1 MMMVFG
7 LFVFELR
14 TLPYQQLQLSHN
26 WRHVKND
33 RVGRSAKWQYVGA
46 GENQLTLGG
55 LLYPEITGG
64 NLSLGAVS
72 TMAYAGLAWPLIDGV
87 GSIYGMY
94 VITGLQETHQE
105 FDRYGKAKKIGFTLS
120 LQRVDE
126 DIREGLYSTSISNM
140 LEILK
145 NSTQIIYYTELNVLG
160 KLSSNTSYSFK
171 TSLFNKTP
179 CLL

>member
-14 TLPYQQLQLSHN
+14 TLPYQQLQLSRN

-72 TMAYAGLAWPLIDGV
+72 TMAYTGLAWPLIDGV

-105 FDRYGKAKKIGFTLS
+105 FDRFGKAKKIEFTLT

-126 DIREGLYSTSISNM
+126 DIRELFQNSSINHLMDTLKKVAETVTNSSQEITGGLT
-140 LEILK
+140 
-145 NSTQIIYYTELNVLG
+145 
-160 KLSSNTSYSFK
+160 F
-171 TSLFNKTP
+171 
-179 CLL
+179 

>member
-1 MMMVFG
+1 MS
-7 LFVFELR
+7 R
-14 TLPYQQLQLSHN
+14 N

-72 TMAYAGLAWPLIDGV
+72 TMAYTGLAWPLIDGV

-105 FDRYGKAKKIGFTLS
+105 FDRYGKSKKIEFTLS

-126 DIREGLYSTSISNM
+126 DIRERLQSSSVRDLMGTIKEVAGTTLDIAQVT
-140 LEILK
+140 LE
-145 NSTQIIYYTELNVLG
+145 
-160 KLSSNTSYSFK
+160 
-171 TSLFNKTP
+171 SL
-179 CLL
+179 

>member
-7 LFVFELR
+7 LFVFELW
-14 TLPYQQLQLSHN
+14 TLPYQQLQLSRH
-26 WRHVKND
+26 WRNVKND

-72 TMAYAGLAWPLIDGV
+72 TMAYTGLAWPLIDGV

-105 FDRYGKAKKIGFTLS
+105 LDRYGKAKKIEFTLS

-126 DIREGLYSTSISNM
+126 DIREPLQSSSVRDLMGTIKEVAGTTLDIAHMT
-140 LEILK
+140 LK
-145 NSTQIIYYTELNVLG
+145 
-160 KLSSNTSYSFK
+160 
-171 TSLFNKTP
+171 SL
-179 CLL
+179 

>member
-14 TLPYQQLQLSHN
+14 TLPYQQLQLSRN

-72 TMAYAGLAWPLIDGV
+72 TMAYTGLAWPIIDGI
-87 GSIYGMY
+87 GSNYGMY

-105 FDRYGKAKKIGFTLS
+105 FDRYDKAKKIEFTLS

-126 DIREGLYSTSISNM
+126 YIRERLQSSSVSALIATFKDGVETTLNTVQKMVN
-140 LEILK
+140 
-145 NSTQIIYYTELNVLG
+145 NPYTEH
-160 KLSSNTSYSFK
+160 
-171 TSLFNKTP
+171 
-179 CLL
+179 

>member
-14 TLPYQQLQLSHN
+14 TLPYQQLQLSRN

-72 TMAYAGLAWPLIDGV
+72 TMAYTGLAWPLIDGV

-105 FDRYGKAKKIGFTLS
+105 FDRYGKAKRIEFTLS

-126 DIREGLYSTSISNM
+126 DIRERLQTISVNNLM
-140 LEILK
+140 ATIADGVEATLIEVQNATDFLK
-145 NSTQIIYYTELNVLG
+145 Q
-160 KLSSNTSYSFK
+160 
-171 TSLFNKTP
+171 
-179 CLL
+179 

>member
-14 TLPYQQLQLSHN
+14 TLPYQQLQLSRN
-26 WRHVKND
+26 WRHVKNE

-72 TMAYAGLAWPLIDGV
+72 TMAYTGLAWPLIDGV

-105 FDRYGKAKKIGFTLS
+105 FDRYGKAKKIEFTLS

-126 DIREGLYSTSISNM
+126 DIREGLQSTSIRNM
-140 LEILK
+140 SEILK
-145 NSTQIIYYTELNVLG
+145 NSTQIIYNTE
-160 KLSSNTSYSFK
+160 
-171 TSLFNKTP
+171 
-179 CLL
+179 

>member
-14 TLPYQQLQLSHN
+14 TLPYQQLQLSRN

-46 GENQLTLGG
+46 GENQLTLGE

-72 TMAYAGLAWPLIDGV
+72 TMAFTGLAWPLIDGV

-105 FDRYGKAKKIGFTLS
+105 FDRYGKAKKIEFTLS

-126 DIREGLYSTSISNM
+126 DIRERLQSFSVRELMGTIKEVARTTLDIAQVT
-140 LEILK
+140 LK
-145 NSTQIIYYTELNVLG
+145 
-160 KLSSNTSYSFK
+160 
-171 TSLFNKTP
+171 SL
-179 CLL
+179 

>member
-14 TLPYQQLQLSHN
+14 TLPYQQLQLSRN

-46 GENQLTLGG
+46 GENHLKLGG

-64 NLSLGAVS
+64 NLSLGAIS
-72 TMAYAGLAWPLIDGV
+72 TMAYTGLAWPLIDGI

-94 VITGLQETHQE
+94 VITDLQETHRE
-105 FDRYGKAKKIGFTLS
+105 FDRYGKAKKIEFTLS

-126 DIREGLYSTSISNM
+126 DLRERLQSSSVNALMSRLNEGI
-140 LEILK
+140 K
-145 NSTQIIYYTELNVLG
+145 NAI
-160 KLSSNTSYSFK
+160 NTIQ
-171 TSLFNKTP
+171 
-179 CLL
+179 

>member
-14 TLPYQQLQLSHN
+14 TLPYQQLQLSRN

-33 RVGRSAKWQYVGA
+33 LVGRSAKWQYVGA

-72 TMAYAGLAWPLIDGV
+72 TMAYTGLAWPLIDGV

-105 FDRYGKAKKIGFTLS
+105 FDRYGKAKKIEFTLS

-126 DIREGLYSTSISNM
+126 DIRELFQNSSISHLMDTLKKVAETVTNSSQ
-140 LEILK
+140 EITGGL
-145 NSTQIIYYTELNVLG
+145 T
-160 KLSSNTSYSFK
+160 F
-171 TSLFNKTP
+171 
-179 CLL
+179 

>member
-1 MMMVFG
+1 MMMMFG

-14 TLPYQQLQLSHN
+14 TLPYQQLQLSRH
-26 WRHVKND
+26 WRHFKND
-33 RVGRSAKWQYVGA
+33 HVGQSAKWQYVDA

-72 TMAYAGLAWPLIDGV
+72 TMAYTGLAWPLIDGV

-105 FDRYGKAKKIGFTLS
+105 FDRYDKAKKIEFTLS

-126 DIREGLYSTSISNM
+126 NIRERLQTATDGDLMEKLKESAETALNTTQEPLGSLTS
-140 LEILK
+140 
-145 NSTQIIYYTELNVLG
+145 
-160 KLSSNTSYSFK
+160 
-171 TSLFNKTP
+171 
-179 CLL
+179 

>member
-14 TLPYQQLQLSHN
+14 TLPYQQLQLSRN

-72 TMAYAGLAWPLIDGV
+72 TMAYTGLAWPLIDGV

-105 FDRYGKAKKIGFTLS
+105 FDRYGKAKKVEFTLS

-126 DIREGLYSTSISNM
+126 DIRERLQSASVSNLMAMLKDGAETAFNTGLDA
-140 LEILK
+140 
-145 NSTQIIYYTELNVLG
+145 
-160 KLSSNTSYSFK
+160 LSD
-171 TSLFNKTP
+171 LTP
-179 CLL
+179 

>member
-14 TLPYQQLQLSHN
+14 TLPYQQLQLSRN

-72 TMAYAGLAWPLIDGV
+72 TMAYTF
-87 GSIYGMY
+87 
-94 VITGLQETHQE
+94 TGCMSSRACRKRIRSLTAT
-105 FDRYGKAKKIGFTLS
+105 AKRK
-120 LQRVDE
+120 E
-126 DIREGLYSTSISNM
+126 
-140 LEILK
+140 
-145 NSTQIIYYTELNVLG
+145 
-160 KLSSNTSYSFK
+160 LSSRFRCRGLMRISGSGCKVVLPAN
-171 TSLFNKTP
+171 
-179 CLL
+179 

>member
-14 TLPYQQLQLSHN
+14 TLPYQQLQLSRN

-64 NLSLGAVS
+64 NLSLGAIS
-72 TMAYAGLAWPLIDGV
+72 TMAYTGLAWPLIDGV

-105 FDRYGKAKKIGFTLS
+105 FDRYGKAKKIEFTLS

-126 DIREGLYSTSISNM
+126 DIREGIQSGSLNEVLATLRKST
-140 LEILK
+140 EE
-145 NSTQIIYYTELNVLG
+145 ELRNAREMF
-160 KLSSNTSYSFK
+160 SSLTY
-171 TSLFNKTP
+171 
-179 CLL
+179 

>member
-14 TLPYQQLQLSHN
+14 TLPYQQLQLSRN

-72 TMAYAGLAWPLIDGV
+72 AMAYTGLAWPLIDGV

-105 FDRYGKAKKIGFTLS
+105 FDRFGKAKKIEFTLT

-126 DIREGLYSTSISNM
+126 DIRELFQNSSINHLMDTLKKVAETVTNSSQ
-140 LEILK
+140 EITGGRL
-145 NSTQIIYYTELNVLG
+145 
-160 KLSSNTSYSFK
+160 
-171 TSLFNKTP
+171 
-179 CLL
+179 C

>member
-14 TLPYQQLQLSHN
+14 TLPYQQLQLSRN

-46 GENQLTLGG
+46 GENQLPLGG

-72 TMAYAGLAWPLIDGV
+72 TMAYTGLAWPLIDGV

-105 FDRYGKAKKIGFTLS
+105 FDRYGKAKKVEFTLS

-126 DIREGLYSTSISNM
+126 DIRERLQSASVSNLMATLKDGAETAFNTGLDA
-140 LEILK
+140 
-145 NSTQIIYYTELNVLG
+145 
-160 KLSSNTSYSFK
+160 LSD
-171 TSLFNKTP
+171 LTP
-179 CLL
+179 

>member
-14 TLPYQQLQLSHN
+14 TLPYQQLQLSRN

-72 TMAYAGLAWPLIDGV
+72 TMAYTGLAWPLIDGI

-105 FDRYGKAKKIGFTLS
+105 FDRYGKAKKVEFTLS

-126 DIREGLYSTSISNM
+126 DIRERLQSASVSNLMATLKDGAETAFNTGLDA
-140 LEILK
+140 
-145 NSTQIIYYTELNVLG
+145 
-160 KLSSNTSYSFK
+160 LSD
-171 TSLFNKTP
+171 LTP
-179 CLL
+179 

>member
-1 MMMVFG
+1 M
-7 LFVFELR
+7 ELSR
-14 TLPYQQLQLSHN
+14 N

-46 GENQLTLGG
+46 GENQLTQGG

-72 TMAYAGLAWPLIDGV
+72 TMAYIGLAWPLIDGV

-105 FDRYGKAKKIGFTLS
+105 FDRYGKAKKIEFTLS
-120 LQRVDE
+120 LQRVGE
-126 DIREGLYSTSISNM
+126 DIRERL
-140 LEILK
+140 
-145 NSTQIIYYTELNVLG
+145 Q
-160 KLSSNTSYSFK
+160 NTSVSELMATLKDGFD
-171 TSLFNKTP
+171 TEFNVIH
-179 CLL
+179 

>member
-14 TLPYQQLQLSHN
+14 TLPYQQLQLSRN

-55 LLYPEITGG
+55 QLYPEITGG

-72 TMAYAGLAWPLIDGV
+72 TMAYTGLAWPLIDGV

-105 FDRYGKAKKIGFTLS
+105 FDRYGKAKKVEFTLS

-126 DIREGLYSTSISNM
+126 DIRERLQSASVSNLMATLKDGAETAFNTGLDA
-140 LEILK
+140 
-145 NSTQIIYYTELNVLG
+145 
-160 KLSSNTSYSFK
+160 LSD
-171 TSLFNKTP
+171 LTP
-179 CLL
+179 

>member
-14 TLPYQQLQLSHN
+14 TLPYQQLQLSRN

-55 LLYPEITGG
+55 SLYPEITGG

-72 TMAYAGLAWPLIDGV
+72 TMAYTGLAWPLIDGV

-105 FDRYGKAKKIGFTLS
+105 FDRYGKAKKIEFTLS

-126 DIREGLYSTSISNM
+126 DIRERLKSDSISE
-140 LEILK
+140 LGTTLK
-145 NSTQIIYYTELNVLG
+145 NVADNALKTAQEAHND
-160 KLSSNTSYSFK
+160 LSPKFT
-171 TSLFNKTP
+171 
-179 CLL
+179 

>member
-14 TLPYQQLQLSHN
+14 TLPYQQLQLSRN

-72 TMAYAGLAWPLIDGV
+72 TMAYTGLAWPLIDGV
-87 GSIYGMY
+87 GQIYGMY
-94 VITGLQETHQE
+94 VLTETNTTRSE
-105 FDRYGKAKKIGFTLS
+105 FDRYGKAKKIEFSLTLE
-120 LQRVDE
+120 RCDE
-126 DIREGLYSTSISNM
+126 DLRERLQSSSFSDMLSGFKDKVTSSLNSAASSVKGL
-140 LEILK
+140 
-145 NSTQIIYYTELNVLG
+145 
-160 KLSSNTSYSFK
+160 F
-171 TSLFNKTP
+171 
-179 CLL
+179 

>member
-14 TLPYQQLQLSHN
+14 TLPYQQLQLSRH

-72 TMAYAGLAWPLIDGV
+72 TMAYTGLAWPIIDGI

-105 FDRYGKAKKIGFTLS
+105 FDRYDKAKKIEFTLS

-126 DIREGLYSTSISNM
+126 YIRERLQSSSVSALIATFKDGVETTLNTVQKMVN
-140 LEILK
+140 
-145 NSTQIIYYTELNVLG
+145 NPYTEH
-160 KLSSNTSYSFK
+160 
-171 TSLFNKTP
+171 
-179 CLL
+179 